1 MLDTHL
7 YNFESKVVAVTKEIE
22 KSVSPDKVAEIYK
35 DSKET
40 AENQVVKAIY
50 VDGNSFHG
58 VVVEMA
64 RNHSDRTKR
73 IYTKFILNSEEH
85 IQYTDVTDDMTNEQ
99 MVDKLFDDYKAKIAT
114 KLVKEGLKIV
124 IN

>member
-1 MLDTHL
+1 MLDTHK

-35 DSKET
+35 DLKET
-40 AENQVVKAIY
+40 AENQVVRAIY

-64 RNHSDRTKR
+64 RNNLDRTKR
-73 IYTKFILNSEEH
+73 IYTKFIINSEEH
-85 IQYTDVTDDMTNEQ
+85 IQHTDVTDDMTNEQ
-99 MVDKLFDDYKAKIAT
+99 MVDKLFDDYKSKIAT
-114 KLVKEGLKIV
+114 KLVKESLKIV
-124 IN
+124 IK